1 MRNGKRLGEMMKL
14 ILAVIQNEDEDALTE
29 AMEVEGQSV
38 TRIGSSGGFLRASN
52 VTLMIAVEDVR
63 VQRVMELMG
72 KHCKQRT
79 RHLHPWV
86 PSMEARER
94 FMGAIPVQVGGAAVF
109 ILNLERMEKI
119 G

>member
-1 MRNGKRLGEMMKL
+1 MKL

-29 AMEVEGQSV
+29 AMEIEGMSV

-52 VTLMIAVEDVR
+52 VTLMTAVDDRQVE
-63 VQRVMELMG
+63 RVMALLG
-72 KHCKQRT
+72 IHCKRRT
-79 RHLHPWV
+79 KHLHPWV

-94 FMGAIPVQVGGAAVF
+94 FLGAIPVEVGGAAVF
-109 ILNLERMEKI
+109 ILSLESMEKI

>member
-1 MRNGKRLGEMMKL
+1 MKL

-29 AMEVEGQSV
+29 AMEMEGMSV

-52 VTLMIAVEDVR
+52 VTLMMAVENQQVER
-63 VQRVMELMG
+63 VLALLG
-72 KHCKQRT
+72 KHCKRRT
-79 RHLHPWV
+79 KHMHPWM

-94 FMGAIPVQVGGAAVF
+94 FLGAIPVEVGGAAVF
-109 ILNLERMEKI
+109 ILSLEHMEKI

>member
-1 MRNGKRLGEMMKL
+1 MKL
-14 ILAVIQNEDEDALTE
+14 ILAVIQHEDEDALTE
-29 AMEVEGQSV
+29 AVESGGLSV

-52 VTLMIAVEDVR
+52 VTLMMAVEDNQVER
-63 VQRVMELMG
+63 VLALLG

-79 RHLHPWV
+79 KHLHPWV
-86 PSMEARER
+86 PSVEARER
-94 FMGAIPVQVGGAAVF
+94 FLGAIPVQVGGAAVF

>member
-1 MRNGKRLGEMMKL
+1 MRL

-29 AMEVEGQSV
+29 AMEIEGMSV

-52 VTLMIAVEDVR
+52 VTLMSAVEDQQVE
-63 VQRVMELMG
+63 RVMALLS
-72 KHCKQRT
+72 KHCKRRT
-79 RHLHPWV
+79 KHLHPWV

-94 FMGAIPVQVGGAAVF
+94 FLGAIPVEVGGAAVF
-109 ILNLERMEKI
+109 ILSLERVEKI